1 MALSAV
7 LSAQTYIGIMDRIE
21 HAHHH
26 VHFPN
31 PLAGDVQSCDGALD
45 ICADHDDASQH
56 SFPHHHG
63 DAALM
68 FLAAQSFVLPT
79 HPIAA
84 SRCETE
90 PLPLV
95 SFSPYGPDH
104 PPKVNLE
111 IRV

>member
-1 MALSAV
+1 MALCVV

-31 PLAGDVQSCDGALD
+31 ALAGDVEYCSGAHD
-45 ICADHDDASQH
+45 VCAGHDHGAQD

-63 DAALM
+63 DAALI
-68 FLAAQSFVLPT
+68 FLAAQCFVLPT
-79 HPIAA
+79 HPIAP

-90 PLPLV
+90 PPALV
-95 SFSPYGPDH
+95 SFNPRGPDH
-104 PPKVNLE
+104 PPKSILE

>member
-1 MALSAV
+1 MALSFV
-7 LSAQTYIGIMDRIE
+7 LSAQTYIGIMDRLE

-31 PLAGDVQSCDGALD
+31 PLAGDVEYCGGAQD
-45 ICADHDDASQH
+45 ICADHDHEGHD

-90 PLPLV
+90 QPPLV
-95 SFSPYGPDH
+95 SFSPCGPDH
-104 PPKVNLE
+104 PPKMNFE

>member
-1 MALSAV
+1 MALSAL

-31 PLAGDVQSCDGALD
+31 PLAGDVEYCGGAQ
-45 ICADHDDASQH
+45 IVCADHDDGTPD

-68 FLAAQSFVLPT
+68 FLAAPCYVLPT
-79 HPIAA
+79 HPLEE
-84 SRCETE
+84 SRCESE
-90 PLPLV
+90 PPSLV
-95 SFSPYGPDH
+95 SFSPRGPDH
-104 PPKVNLE
+104 PPKPDLE
-111 IRV
+111 SRA